1 MQTNVLTP
9 PNRRNYDHEQ
19 QHKIYRKETRARF
32 AKQANV
38 DVESWMKHAGKRF
51 RVKCMTACRLVGPSW
66 SDCLNGAVSL
76 VKTADTVPAR
86 AEQRVRSTN
95 AAQKGFVGCSSRFAT
110 NLA

>member
-38 DVESWMKHAGKRF
+38 DVESWMK
-51 RVKCMTACRLVGPSW
+51 
-66 SDCLNGAVSL
+66 
-76 VKTADTVPAR
+76 
-86 AEQRVRSTN
+86 STQAN
-95 AAQKGFVGCSSRFAT
+95 ALGSNA
-110 NLA
+110 